1 MLDERVWEGVE
12 SLLNH
17 YAAVQAGDLAVVIYS
32 SDSAGPAIWVSAA
45 LESMGIPVRRVWM
58 SPLVDAGFAERAAA
72 ALPDPADL
80 AGDLAVF
87 TFERDTMSH
96 TTDLA
101 RLLSRYDKHRCR
113 VFRAISACED
123 LFSTALQVRPDELSG
138 RNIALLERLMGARAI
153 EITTRG
159 GSQLD
164 IELDSTRH
172 RWISNRGISKAGGVV
187 VLPAGEVATYPAN
200 VNGVLV
206 ADFAFNVNAITDRD
220 TRLSEHP
227 VTVRIENGRA
237 TSYECADAPTKRFLD
252 QCFET
257 HCAYNVGELGLGTNT
272 MVKAPIF
279 LNSHINER
287 RPGVHLGFGQHN
299 QDPGVVG
306 YQCAIHLDLV
316 ADGGIIRFK
325 DGSPE
330 IDLEDVAPS
339 MSAHPLS
346 TRDED
351 VFSPESYDLEIDD
364 CCGILTKDGLSLVD
378 FKDCS

>member
-1 MLDERVWEGVE
+1 MVRTGKRIGCVAVMALVFAIHWGSGTNALSQTSDGVGNVVIELFMREDSEQCRRIAAYLKVLQASRTGVDVKSYDVIADRSALARLWQLSRDYHYEKAGVPAVYLADNLLMGFHRETPERIE
-12 SLLNH
+12 SLLR
-17 YAAVQAGDLAVVIYS
+17 I
-32 SDSAGPAIWVSAA
+32 
-45 LESMGIPVRRVWM
+45 
-58 SPLVDAGFAERAAA
+58 RA
-72 ALPDPADL
+72 
-80 AGDLAVF
+80 
-87 TFERDTMSH
+87 
-96 TTDLA
+96 
-101 RLLSRYDKHRCR
+101 Y
-113 VFRAISACED
+113 
-123 LFSTALQVRPDELSG
+123 VRPG
-138 RNIALLERLMGARAI
+138 C
-153 EITTRG
+153 
-159 GSQLD
+159 
-164 IELDSTRH
+164 RH
-172 RWISNRGISKAGGVV
+172 
-187 VLPAGEVATYPAN
+187 
-200 VNGVLV
+200 
-206 ADFAFNVNAITDRD
+206 
-220 TRLSEHP
+220 
-227 VTVRIENGRA
+227 
-237 TSYECADAPTKRFLD
+237 CADAKRFLD

-272 MVKAPIF
+272 MVKSPIF